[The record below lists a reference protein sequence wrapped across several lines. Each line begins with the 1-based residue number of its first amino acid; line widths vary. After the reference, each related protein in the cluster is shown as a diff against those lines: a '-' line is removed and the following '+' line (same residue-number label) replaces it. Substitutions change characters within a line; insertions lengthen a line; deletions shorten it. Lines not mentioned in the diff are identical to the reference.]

1 MMFIVFSPVH
11 YNQYAQY
18 SENTLPN
25 TTFKV
30 VDDDTLEYDG
40 QEVVFPTGE
49 VSWPEI
55 SVNTHGKIEKAFR
68 DDNSK
73 IHLMVRILYTKTIPR
88 IADLQEHE
96 IQDGE
101 TL

>member
-1 MMFIVFSPVH
+1 MMFITFSPVR
-11 YNQYAQY
+11 YNSYAQY
-18 SENTLPN
+18 SEGTLPN
-25 TTFKV
+25 TAIKV
-30 VDDDTLEYDG
+30 IDDDTIEYDG
-40 QEVVFPTGE
+40 QEVVFPIGE

-73 IHLMVRILYTKTIPR
+73 IHLMVRVLYTKTIPH
-88 IADLQEHE
+88 IADLKEHE
-96 IQDGE
+96 IQDGD